1 MSVKIDEIEKVLISE
16 IKLTPLQ
23 AKTFLLVVKEGK
35 MNAEVIANKLGI
47 SVSDAKNAARSL
59 VDLGG
64 FIDITKTEFES
75 MHPRFSAVNMYR
87 RMCERKK
94 ISFKRNLLVDN
105 VGVVLEG
112 PYDDARTK

>member
-16 IKLTPLQ
+16 IRLTPLQ
-23 AKTFLLVVKEGK
+23 AKTFLLVVKQGK
-35 MNAEVIANKLGI
+35 MNAKVIASKLGI
-47 SVSDAKNAARSL
+47 SVSDANNAATSL